1 MIKGVGKDQEIVT
14 NKNGGKQS
22 KSIGAFYLLDPDF
35 FYGYFDKY
43 YKLAL
48 PVIRFMEDNN
58 KADLANELFYKYPNR
73 LLLVVKTLEEGVE
86 RYPMNNWRLIPEES
100 HLNHALTHLFAA
112 EQGDKQ
118 DDHIAH
124 FLTRMMM
131 VIATEKETCIDNY
144 TAIEKR
150 I

>member
-1 MIKGVGKDQEIVT
+1 MIKGVGKDQEIVV
-14 NKNGGKQS
+14 NSKGGKQS

-48 PVIRFMEDNN
+48 PVIRFMENDS
-58 KADLANELFYKYPNR
+58 KVTLANELFYKHPNR
-73 LLLVVKTLEEGVE
+73 LLLVVKTLEEGAE
-86 RYPMNNWRLIPEES
+86 RYPINNWRLIPEES

-131 VIATEKETCIDNY
+131 VIATKRETCIDSY
-144 TAIEKR
+144 IDIEKR

>member
-1 MIKGVGKDQEIVT
+1 MIKGVGKDQEIVI
-14 NKNGGKQS
+14 NSKGGKQS

-48 PVIRFMEDNN
+48 PVIRFMENDS
-58 KADLANELFYKYPNR
+58 KVTLANELFYKHPNR
-73 LLLVVKTLEEGVE
+73 LLLVVKTLEEGAE

-131 VIATEKETCIDNY
+131 VIATNRETCIDNY
-144 TAIEKR
+144 KDIEKR

>member
-1 MIKGVGKDQEIVT
+1 MIKGVDKDQEIVV
-14 NKNGGKQS
+14 NSKGGKQS

-48 PVIRFMEDNN
+48 PVIRFMEDDN
-58 KADLANELFYKYPNR
+58 KADLANELFYKHPNR

-86 RYPMNNWRLIPEES
+86 RYPINNWRLIPEES

-131 VIATEKETCIDNY
+131 VIATSKEYRIRNY
-144 TAIEKR
+144 KDVEY
-150 I
+150 